1 MKETHIQSN
10 HLSTYVDSL
19 QKQGRITFRLD
30 EAALALGANLQKV
43 RLSAYRLSQ
52 KNRIFRAYRN
62 FYIIV
67 PLEYQNTGC
76 PPPDWFID
84 SLMQH
89 MGTDYYVGLLSA
101 AALHGAAHQQPMTF
115 QVLTAKYSKEI
126 LTPSMTIQ
134 LYRNTTIYRPGIEQ
148 KKTVAGYINVSTP
161 ELTAFDLVKYA
172 KASGHYNHIA
182 TVLGELAERI
192 DGEKLAATAEALCH
206 KQGMWIYGQRLG
218 YLLDVVGFEKI
229 TDPLAA
235 IIHKSMPKFGYLATG
250 KSVKTLEKQQRWR
263 LYINDTIEADL

>member
-1 MKETHIQSN
+1 MIEITNHTN

-19 QKQGRITFRLD
+19 QKQGHITFRLN
-30 EAALALGANLQKV
+30 EAASVSGISLQKA

-62 FYIIV
+62 FYVIV

-76 PPPDWFID
+76 PPPDWFIAP
-84 SLMQH
+84 LMHH

-101 AALHGAAHQQPMTF
+101 AALHGAAHQQPMIF
-115 QVLTAKYSKEI
+115 QVLTAKYSKLI
-126 LTPSMTIQ
+126 LAPSMNIQ
-134 LYRNTTIYRPGIEQ
+134 LYRNNPIYHPGIEQ

-161 ELTAFDLVKYA
+161 ELTAFDLIRYA

-182 TVLGELAERI
+182 TVLAELAEKI
-192 DGEKLAATAEALCH
+192 DARKLAFTVEALC
-206 KQGMWIYGQRLG
+206 QEQRAWIYVQRLG
-218 YLLDVVGFEKI
+218 YLLDVVGFEKFA
-229 TDPLAA
+229 DPLAA
-235 IIHKSMPKFGYLATG
+235 LIRKCNPKFGYLVAG
-250 KSVKTLEKQQRWR
+250 KPTKKLETQQRWH